1 MTTRATPHPPAHSGA
16 ASRDDVAD
24 PTAIL
29 KNLNA
34 LRQLTS
40 LYPPGHQIVE
50 QALATLEH
58 QLRSLFQSEPS
69 IRVDVMRG
77 DAHLNGVGYPIES
90 RVHQGVINDFLALG
104 VDSVHFTAGV
114 TREELT
120 RLAALLVRLREH
132 PPSSPLAAELE
143 SIGIRHI
150 SLGRLI
156 SLDSRWE
163 AREWPEAPI
172 GPLDPDYAESL
183 ERAKDTFSAFAGGGA
198 PAPGALRDLLGVLT
212 RKVAQSHAALGQIL
226 AVKEYE
232 NHTYCHSVNV
242 SILSLLLGRQ
252 LNLDEPTLTML
263 AEGALLH
270 DVGKTRIPKEI
281 LHKPAK
287 LDARERHVIE
297 RHPVIGAAILAES
310 PDLHAL
316 TPTLALEHH
325 RHVSG
330 GGYPDLGKAIPHVL
344 SQIVA
349 IADVYEAM
357 TGARSYREPALPE
370 QACLLLARLAGTQL
384 NPALVKAFVNAITFF
399 PVGTLIR
406 TSCDE
411 VAVVVRPTPGDP
423 LHPVVALV
431 ENADPARPLTVEIDT
446 SERDAAG
453 LYLRHIV
460 QRLHSERPVEVR
472 ARTARA

>member
-1 MTTRATPHPPAHSGA
+1 MTPSGVMRPATSGA
-16 ASRDDVAD
+16 AKAREDTAD

-29 KNLNA
+29 KSLNG

-50 QALATLEH
+50 QALTAVED
-58 QLRSLFQSEPS
+58 QLRPLFESQPS
-69 IRVDVMRG
+69 VRVDVMRG
-77 DAHLNGVGYPIES
+77 DAHLNDVAYPLES
-90 RVHQGVINDFLALG
+90 RIHQAVVDEFLALG
-104 VDSVHFTAGV
+104 IDSVHFTAGI

-120 RLAALLVRLREH
+120 RLAALLVRLRDH
-132 PPSSPLAAELE
+132 APAGPLCAELDAL
-143 SIGIRHI
+143 GIRHVT
-150 SLGRLI
+150 LGRLI

-163 AREWPEAPI
+163 AREWPDAPV

-183 ERAKDTFSAFAGGGA
+183 ERARETFTAFASGGA
-198 PAPGALRDLLGVLT
+198 PAPGAMRDLLGVLMF
-212 RKVAQSHAALGQIL
+212 KVAQSNTALGQIL

-252 LNLDEPTLTML
+252 LNLDDRTLTML

-270 DVGKTRIPKEI
+270 DVGKTRIPREI

-297 RHPVIGAAILAES
+297 RHPVLGATILADAS
-310 PDLHAL
+310 DLHPL
-316 TPTLALEHH
+316 TPTIALEHH
-325 RHVSG
+325 RFVNG
-330 GGYPDLGKAIPHVL
+330 GGYPDLGNAVPHVL

-357 TGARSYREPALPE
+357 TGARSYRVPALPE

-384 NPALVKAFVNAITFF
+384 NAALVKAFVNAVTFF

-406 TSCDE
+406 TSRDE
-411 VAVVVRPTPGDP
+411 VAVVIRPTPGDP

-431 ENADPARPLTVEIDT
+431 ENADPARRLDIEIDT
-446 SERDAAG
+446 SMRDASG
-453 LYLRHIV
+453 MYVRHIV
-460 QRLHSERPVEVR
+460 HRLHPERPVEVR
-472 ARTARA
+472 ARTARH